1 MSRTDTY
8 PTAASKRA
16 GRSPGLELAV
26 LIAVPKVQAPRVRPL
41 EPTVSRQRLRQSP
54 PRRHQPRR
62 RLRRHVRLA
71 GWSLLALLPILGGG
85 ALGWA
90 SLATRAVNLPA
101 WGELAEAGA
110 RTRDEGGARLGSSRS
125 VMMPAVVA
133 IDASSGAVRPL
144 EPAIG
149 APIADAEVSVI
160 FPGYL
165 LPDDSLEEA
174 ANEGG

>member
-1 MSRTDTY
+1 MSQTDTY
-8 PTAASKRA
+8 PTAADTRA
-16 GRSPGLELAV
+16 RRSPVLELTV
-26 LIAVPKVQAPRVRPL
+26 LIAVPKVQASRVRPP
-41 EPTVSRQRLRQSP
+41 EPTLTHERLRRST

-62 RLRRHVRLA
+62 RLRRNVRLA
-71 GWSLLALLPILGGG
+71 GWSLLALLPIFGGG

-90 SLATRAVNLPA
+90 CLATRAVNLPA
-101 WGELAEAGA
+101 WAVLAEAGA
-110 RTRDEGGARLGSSRS
+110 RTRDGGLSRIGSSRS
-125 VMMPAVVA
+125 VVVPAVVA
-133 IDASSGAVRPL
+133 IGATSLAVPST